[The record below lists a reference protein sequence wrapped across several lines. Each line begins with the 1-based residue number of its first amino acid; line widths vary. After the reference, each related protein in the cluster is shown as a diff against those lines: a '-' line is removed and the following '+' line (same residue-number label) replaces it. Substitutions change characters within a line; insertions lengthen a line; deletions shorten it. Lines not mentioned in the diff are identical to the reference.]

1 MTPYYSDDA
10 CTIYHGD
17 CREVAPVLGESF
29 TLVTDPPYGMGWNTD
44 TSRFSG
50 GTSASVALDAD
61 DRAEFLVALDDPA
74 VPYTALETVLSGR
87 GVPVSDSTLRTW
99 RQKRASRG

>member
-1 MTPYYSDDA
+1 MT
-10 CTIYHGD
+10 GFLE
-17 CREVAPVLGESF
+17 EVQAATTRP
-29 TLVTDPPYGMGWNTD
+29 
-44 TSRFSG
+44 
-50 GTSASVALDAD
+50 ASSKLFDRVCAALDAD